1 MVCPLNKLT
10 LDLRGVSTVRAG
22 IAVRRP
28 VRPRASNRK
37 IHFWDIPLAGRGRMA
52 GGGDAGPPGVVE
64 EPRLRAGRW
73 AGARGWIEDFSTAP
87 GAQPTAFVLDRSFVG
102 WEFGWG
108 RAMGSRLDGRGPG
121 NRSGAGGTAAGA
133 PTTPFLDAVLRAAGR
148 SSGEVKIARRRCTA
162 RCPPLQAVPV
172 FHRHRRHRRG
182 VRYLVRDRDGV
193 HWCTLV
199 LPSTAVSSMR
209 GSGSAGWPTWL
220 EPRRF

>member
-1 MVCPLNKLT
+1 
-10 LDLRGVSTVRAG
+10 
-22 IAVRRP
+22 
-28 VRPRASNRK
+28 
-37 IHFWDIPLAGRGRMA
+37 MA

-162 RCPPLQAVPV
+162 RCPPLQVNIAGTWDRGGRRPGPAGWGGRAPSSRAGRGRTQDAWPRSAGAVRSGGLP
-172 FHRHRRHRRG
+172 RDGSRPGRSLGRRSSEPAHSPSGRSRRTRRG
-182 VRYLVRDRDGV
+182 IGVRDVR
-193 HWCTLV
+193 
-199 LPSTAVSSMR
+199 P
-209 GSGSAGWPTWL
+209 
-220 EPRRF
+220 